1 MVTSPIESSIQHTEQ
16 VGANMRQTNVA
27 TSIDMSAWTSLL
39 EALPHIRIGRL
50 LYCLFLK
57 RWFDFMFAAV
67 ALILLSPLFILVI
80 IALRLEMPYPAI
92 FRQKRIGLNGQPF
105 TIFKFRTMI
114 ADRRQSDCPLNE
126 PDRRKRHKTPN
137 DPRVTRVGK
146 LLRLTSIDELPQ
158 LINILRGEMSFIGPR
173 PELVNIVDRYAA
185 WQHKR
190 HIVRP
195 GLSGWW
201 QIHGRSELPMHEH
214 TELDIYYVENMSFR
228 LDLLILLKTVRIVLF
243 HSGAF
248 GWASIALPLTLFF
261 GSFLTAV

>member
-1 MVTSPIESSIQHTEQ
+1 MVTSPIESSIQRTDLPAEQ

-27 TSIDMSAWTSLL
+27 TSNVATSIDMGVWMSLL
-39 EALPHIRIGRL
+39 EMLPHVRTGRL
-50 LYCLFLK
+50 LYCLLFK
-57 RWFDFMFAAV
+57 RWFDFIFAAI

-80 IALRLEMPYPAI
+80 IAIRLETPAPAI
-92 FRQKRIGLNGQPF
+92 FRQTRIGFNGRPF

-114 ADRRQSDCPLNE
+114 VDRRQSNRPLDG

-173 PELVNIVDRYAA
+173 PELVEIVERYAS
-185 WQHKR
+185 WQHQR
-190 HIVRP
+190 HVVRP

-201 QIHGRSELPMHEH
+201 QIHGRSDLPMHEH
-214 TELDIYYVENMSFR
+214 TELDIHYVENISFR
-228 LDLLILLKTVRIVLF
+228 MDMFILLRTVRIVLF

-248 GWASIALPLTLFF
+248 
-261 GSFLTAV
+261 